1 MRTEENPLVD
11 PSPKEIAL
19 PRAPLHRVIAQ
30 VRFPIVAA
38 IDKRDFIA
46 PFQEEL
52 RADYPVLRQEQT
64 QHVLIGVQP
73 DPQVPAVTSQ
83 AAWRFF
89 DAANIWRL
97 SLTPTFLAL
106 ETKVYTSRSD
116 FLGRLKAVL
125 VVLGK
130 HVKPGLVDRLGLR
143 YIDRLTGE
151 ELGALSNLVRS
162 EIRGVGGTPLGEQI
176 VHSITETVFKVD
188 GARILARWGSLPAN
202 RTTDPG
208 AITPIGEASW
218 ILDLDMYSTKPV
230 HFDVE
235 VLDAKAREFAERL
248 YAVFRWSVTEDFLRR
263 FGAEG
268 AKP

>member
-1 MRTEENPLVD
+1 MTEANPLVD
-11 PSPKEIAL
+11 PVPSEVAL

-52 RADYPVLRQEQT
+52 RADYPVLRQDQT
-64 QHVLIGVQP
+64 QAFLLGAQP
-73 DPQVPAVTSQ
+73 DPQVPTVTSQ
-83 AAWRFF
+83 SAWRFS
-89 DAANIWRL
+89 DTADIWRL
-97 SLTPTFLAL
+97 SLTPDFLAL
-106 ETKVYTSRSD
+106 ETKVYTSRSN
-116 FLGRLKAVL
+116 FLGRLKAALVL
-125 VVLGK
+125 LGK

-143 YIDRLTGE
+143 YVDRLKGD

-176 VHSITETVFKVD
+176 EHSITETVFKVD

-208 AITPIGEASW
+208 AIDPIGEPSW
-218 ILDLDMYSTKPV
+218 ILDLDMFTTERLP
-230 HFDVE
+230 FDVE
-235 VLDAKAREFAERL
+235 VVDTKAREFAERL
-248 YAVFRWSVTEDFLRR
+248 YAVFRWSITNDFLRR

-268 AKP
+268 ANP